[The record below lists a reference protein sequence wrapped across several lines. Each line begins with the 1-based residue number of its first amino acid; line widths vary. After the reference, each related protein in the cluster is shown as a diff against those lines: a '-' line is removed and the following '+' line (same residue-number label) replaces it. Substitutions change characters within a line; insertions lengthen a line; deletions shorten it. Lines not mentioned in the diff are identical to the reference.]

1 MTAPDTDTT
10 APGWRRLLPLLILAL
25 VALTGWI
32 TLGEHL
38 TFETLRTNREVLVGF
53 RDTHM
58 AAAVALFMLAY
69 VLMVALSLPGGTLAS
84 LTGGFLFGL
93 FPGVLMNV
101 TAATI
106 GAVIIFSVVRA
117 GLGARM
123 AAQIDAGDGRVKR
136 ISDGIRANQVPVL
149 ISMRLIP
156 VLPFFVA
163 NVIPAFLGVAV
174 VRYAWTTF
182 VAIFP
187 SGLVFTSV
195 GAGVGDVFDRGESPY
210 LGLVFEPQIILPML
224 GLGALILL
232 PVALRLVRRGGRD

>member
-1 MTAPDTDTT
+1 MTPSDPQ
-10 APGWRRLLPLLILAL
+10 APGSGLRRLLPLAL
-25 VALTGWI
+25 VIAVALLGWI
-32 TLGEHL
+32 LLRDHL
-38 TFETLRTNREVLVGF
+38 TFETLRANREALVTF
-53 RDTHM
+53 RDAHL
-58 AAAVALFMLAY
+58 AAAMALFMLAY
-69 VLMVALSLPGGTLAS
+69 VTVVAFSLPGGTLAT

-123 AAQIDAGDGRVKR
+123 AARLDASDGRVKR
-136 ISDGIRANQVPVL
+136 ISDGIRANEVPVL

-163 NVIPAFLGVAV
+163 NVIPAFLGVALA
-174 VRYAWTTF
+174 RYAWTTF
-182 VAIFP
+182 IGIFP
-187 SGLVFTSV
+187 GGFVFTSV
-195 GAGVGDVFDRGESPY
+195 GAGLGEVFDRGESPD
-210 LGLVFEPQIILPML
+210 LGLIFEPQIIGPML

-232 PVALRLVRRGGRD
+232 PVVLRMVRRQEQE